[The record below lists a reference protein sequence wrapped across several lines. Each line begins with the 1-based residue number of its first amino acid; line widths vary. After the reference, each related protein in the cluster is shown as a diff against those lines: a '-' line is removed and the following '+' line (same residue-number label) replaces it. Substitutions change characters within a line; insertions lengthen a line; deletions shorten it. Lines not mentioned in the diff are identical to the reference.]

1 MTVLPMNRTGSLPN
15 PACVE
20 LPRLPPLMVTLLL
33 LLMSVA
39 SWVVILWKAW
49 LLRRAS
55 ADIRRGIAAFWQGC
69 FDMGLAAMVRTPST
83 IDWPCDSANEVGDYH
98 LRNRQGQLVDV
109 GKYVTVWKAHQGQW
123 QIQCD
128 RWTSNLPE
136 PFAKGEWFDS
146 KG

>member
-1 MTVLPMNRTGSLPN
+1 MPETST
-15 PACVE
+15 A
-20 LPRLPPLMVTLLL
+20 
-33 LLMSVA
+33 LLMPEAQQSLGHAQQRWQCYFQQGNATALATLYAETGQIRPADSVL
-39 SWVVILWKAW
+39 I
-49 LLRRAS
+49 RGRS
-55 ADIRRGIAAFWQGC
+55 AIAAFWQGC

-98 LRNRQGQLVDV
+98 LRNRHGQLVDV

-136 PFAKGEWFDS
+136 PFATGEWFDS